1 MSILKKEDKKQKNGY
16 LIAGIIITSFIMIL
30 VIIGIFFSPYEPTSM
45 DSSAKLLGISLSHI
59 MGTDNL
65 GRDVFSRVLYGSR
78 VTLVIAFG
86 TIFIGAGIGTI
97 IGSLTGFFGGV
108 IDEVLMRIM
117 DALLAFPSILL
128 ALVLVAL
135 FGTGSWQIMIAL
147 GIAFIP
153 SFSRIV
159 RSEVLRCRNMDY
171 VKGAKLQGASDFRII
186 FVDILPNIRGVL
198 ISSVLIGFNNAVLA
212 EAGLS
217 YLSIGSQPPYASLG
231 KMLSDAQTYL
241 FSAPSYVFGPG
252 VVIVLMILGFSF
264 LGEGVRRR
272 ADER

>member
-1 MSILKKEDKKQKNGY
+1 M
-16 LIAGIIITSFIMIL
+16 
-30 VIIGIFFSPYEPTSM
+30 
-45 DSSAKLLGISLSHI
+45 
-59 MGTDNL
+59 
-65 GRDVFSRVLYGSR
+65 
-78 VTLVIAFG
+78 
-86 TIFIGAGIGTI
+86 
-97 IGSLTGFFGGV
+97 

-217 YLSIGSQPPYASLG
+217 YLGIGSQPPYASLG